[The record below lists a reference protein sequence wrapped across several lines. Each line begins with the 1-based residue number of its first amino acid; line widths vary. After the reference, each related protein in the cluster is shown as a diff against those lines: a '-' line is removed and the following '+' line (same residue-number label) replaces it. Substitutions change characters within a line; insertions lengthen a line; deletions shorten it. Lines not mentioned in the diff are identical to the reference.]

1 MLSSEQSK
9 IKSYFIGAIKDKCVR
24 HAYILSGAGG
34 LGKKHLASEVCLAFA
49 CEKGEACGAC
59 PSCLSAKKGAN
70 PDIISLL
77 RNDEKEYPIAEIREL
92 ISQIH
97 KKPNGEYKLI
107 VINDA
112 HLLNEKC
119 QNALL
124 KTIEEPPPY
133 AVFIFVCENKLSL
146 LPTVRSRSLFL
157 ELHPWKEDEMKKAFP
172 IGADKEFLFSL
183 SGGNPE
189 MLLSSASDDEFINLR
204 DAAINSF
211 NNLVFSDEFGVYD
224 ALGIWMSHKDR
235 ISTMLDCLSLFLRD
249 IMFFCFG
256 QNESIT
262 NTDKLKDI
270 QGIAQKISK
279 RSALS
284 VTELVTAFIA
294 ERSKYD
300 NLSMALET
308 MFMHIKEEI
317 ND

>member
-9 IKSYFIGAIKDKCVR
+9 IKSYFIGAIKDKSVR
-24 HAYILSGAGG
+24 HAYILSGGGG
-34 LGKKHLASEVCLAFA
+34 LGKKHLAKEVSLAFA
-49 CEKGEACGAC
+49 CEKGEACGSC

-77 RNDEKEYPIAEIREL
+77 RDDGKEYPIAEIRDL

-133 AVFIFVCENKLSL
+133 AVFIFMCQNKLSL
-146 LPTVRSRSLFL
+146 LPTVRSRSLSV

-172 IGADKEFLFSL
+172 LGKDKDFLYAL
-183 SGGNPE
+183 SGGNPK
-189 MLLSSASDDEFINLR
+189 MLLSTAADDEFINLR
-204 DAAINSF
+204 NDAINSF
-211 NNLVFSDEFGVYD
+211 VRLVWSDEFGVYD
-224 ALGIWMSHKDR
+224 ALSAWMLHKER

-249 IMFFCFG
+249 VLFYCFG

-270 QGIAQKISK
+270 QNIAQKISK
-279 RSALS
+279 RSALLL
-284 VTELVTAFIA
+284 TELVTRFIA